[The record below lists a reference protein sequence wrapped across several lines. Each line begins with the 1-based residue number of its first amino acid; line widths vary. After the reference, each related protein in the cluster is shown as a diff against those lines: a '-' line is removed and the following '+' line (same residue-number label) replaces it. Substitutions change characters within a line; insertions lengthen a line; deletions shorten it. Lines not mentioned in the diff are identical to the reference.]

1 MGHSLWLIT
10 PLCNYKD
17 SDNNLLLSEA
27 GKPKRERDEIFVG
40 KWDEKTHLDY
50 AKNSKKS
57 VVTREPV
64 VKGAKPTKPVKEA
77 QKPPVDEQETF
88 LNPNKSCVTLVG
100 RYF

>member
-1 MGHSLWLIT
+1 M
-10 PLCNYKD
+10 
-17 SDNNLLLSEA
+17 LLSEA

-88 LNPNKSCVTLVG
+88 QNHNTSCVIFVG

>member
-1 MGHSLWLIT
+1 M
-10 PLCNYKD
+10 D
-17 SDNNLLLSEA
+17 SDNNFLLLEA

-77 QKPPVDEQETF
+77 QKPLVDEQETF
-88 LNPNKSCVTLVG
+88 QNHNTSCVTLVG